1 VNLVMYRG
9 GCTPLT
15 VMNYLSEVLATHTR
29 KSTSFLITDCV
40 EMEIHI
46 SKNEAYSRATITV
59 VWAEGGGGGRGGDFE
74 LPVSNKFHKPIPDT
88 EGILNQSLRS
98 AE

>member
-1 VNLVMYRG
+1 MNLVMYRG

-59 VWAEGGGGGRGGDFE
+59 VWAGGGDGDFE